1 MPQVVEIGLPTYQEI
16 LENNGPP
23 PPAYSCLFLGNNDDD
38 GGDDDNDNVEEEID
52 LPTYQDFLDDLF
64 PPPDYSDVFP
74 AKQRHGF
81 LKRLFCVLEVIVAF
95 FVFFV
100 LAVGAVVL
108 FGVVIWVLW
117 IFIWTITH
125 A

>member
-1 MPQVVEIGLPTYQEI
+1 MPQVVEIGLPTYQDI
-16 LENNGPP
+16 LDNDDGSP
-23 PPAYSCLFLGNNDDD
+23 PPAYSCLFLGDDD
-38 GGDDDNDNVEEEID
+38 DDDVEEEID

-74 AKQRHGF
+74 EKQHHGI
-81 LKRLFCVLEVIVAF
+81 LKHLCRVLEIIVAF

-100 LAVGAVVL
+100 LAIGAVVL
-108 FGVVIWVLW
+108 FGLVVWGLW
-117 IFIWTITH
+117 AFVWTITH